1 MAGSF
6 LTVTT
11 TTEQASAALLELA
24 ERLGD
29 VTTPLNDVAEY
40 LHLSTDDRFR
50 RKVGP
55 DGSPWAPLAPS
66 TLARKKRNKEKILRE
81 SGMLQDSFRH
91 QVSNNELDFGTDRPY
106 GAIHQ
111 FGGAIHHAARS
122 QQVYFKAGKDG
133 VGNRFVKKSASNFAQ
148 WVTHGARSTEMTAR
162 PYLGLSAEDELE
174 VTEII
179 QSYLK
184 GSFEGDQI

>member
-6 LTVTT
+6 LTVTST
-11 TTEQASAALLELA
+11 AEQASTALLELV

-91 QVSNNELDFGTDRPY
+91 QVSNNELDFGTDRIY
-106 GAIHQ
+106 GAR
-111 FGGAIHHAARS
+111 FAI
-122 QQVYFKAGKDG
+122 KA
-133 VGNRFVKKSASNFAQ
+133 VRILEA
-148 WVTHGARSTEMTAR
+148 WVWRQA
-162 PYLGLSAEDELE
+162 
-174 VTEII
+174 
-179 QSYLK
+179 K
-184 GSFEGDQI
+184 GEKV

>member
-1 MAGSF
+1 MAGSI
-6 LTVTT
+6 LTITT
-11 TTEQASAALLELA
+11 TSDQASKALLELIR
-24 ERLGD
+24 RLGD
-29 VTTPLNDVAEY
+29 VSTPLNDIAEY

-91 QVSNNELDFGTDRPY
+91 QVSNNELEFGTDRPY

-111 FGGAIHHAARS
+111 FGGPIHHAARS

-148 WVTHGARSTEMTAR
+148 WVTHGARSTEMRAR
-162 PYLGLSAEDELE
+162 PYLGLSADDELE
-174 VTEII
+174 VAEII
-179 QSYLK
+179 GNYLK